1 MAFSMSEVKR
11 KVPSKQAD
19 IKACYYYVYNND
31 ILTENVKTGLWK
43 YCNYRFSQRN
53 RGKFNE
59 TSIQEMTKE
68 LLEKVCRMP
77 YNSIGIKDVMKD
89 ELDILYHIKRAIYF
103 GATRTLYYEDADY
116 KDVTNINNIGYKIEK
131 PRHLTCK
138 EEVLQYLEDIRI

>member
-1 MAFSMSEVKR
+1 MAFSMSDIKR

-19 IKACYYYVYNND
+19 IKACYHYIYNND
-31 ILTENVKTGLWK
+31 ILTDIVQTGLWK

-53 RGKFNE
+53 RGKFNVD
-59 TSIQEMTKE
+59 TISNMTKE
-68 LLEKVCRMP
+68 LLEKVCRLP
-77 YNSIGIKDVMKD
+77 YNSIGINIVRQN

-116 KDVTNINNIGYKIEK
+116 INTDSITNMNYKIEK

-138 EEVLQYLEDIRI
+138 QEVIDYLEDIMI

>member
-1 MAFSMSEVKR
+1 
-11 KVPSKQAD
+11 
-19 IKACYYYVYNND
+19 
-31 ILTENVKTGLWK
+31 
-43 YCNYRFSQRN
+43 
-53 RGKFNE
+53 
-59 TSIQEMTKE
+59 MTKE

-89 ELDILYHIKRAIYF
+89 ELDILYHIKRAIYI
-103 GATRTLYYEDADY
+103 GAPRTLYYEDADY